1 MMKFSKAARIAGPLA
16 FAALLG
22 LAACSKEPNHQ
33 QTDEPG
39 NYADDQNTGEI
50 PPEAAPQPVETL
62 HETPPPSNVAVA
74 APVDHTTEDQQMQ
87 EDADASGM
95 TSRLPRPDQTAPA
108 NVSEK
113 VQ

>member
-1 MMKFSKAARIAGPLA
+1 MKFSKIARVAAPLA

-22 LAACSKEPNHQ
+22 LAACSQERSPHQ
-33 QTDEPG
+33 PENTMENESVDEVP
-39 NYADDQNTGEI
+39 Q
-50 PPEAAPQPVETL
+50 EAAPRPVETL
-62 HETPPPSNVAVA
+62 NEAPPANVAVA

-95 TSRLPRPDQTAPA
+95 TSRLQTYNEGVPA
-108 NVSEK
+108 SESEK

>member
-1 MMKFSKAARIAGPLA
+1 MIKFSKVARVAVPLA

-22 LAACSKEPNHQ
+22 LAACSKEPSRE

-39 NYADDQNTGEI
+39 NYADDQNAGEI
-50 PPEAAPQPVETL
+50 PPEAAPKPVETL
-62 HETPPPSNVAVA
+62 NQTPPANVAVA
-74 APVDHTTEDQQMQ
+74 VPVDHTTEDQQMQ

-95 TSRLPRPDQTAPA
+95 TSRLSPSDQTAPA
-108 NVSEK
+108 NMSEK